1 MKDKSINR
9 NGIRSAQA
17 ATGVSPADFALGS
30 MQSRAAARAVVDH
43 SERSKPRRSQYDE
56 DALRIVSGDRM
67 FLCGLKAEPIS
78 RQLKAT
84 AIYQHG
90 ERLESLPSDEG
101 GDPGQWDN
109 DPIDRL
115 AELMQLAWRRSE
127 RKVELPPKEA
137 KWRKP
142 LLLLLAQQALLALF
156 QAAWERQLPETPFPV
171 RVERHGDTFQ
181 MYYRQPSGQ
190 WEENIDNHM
199 SRLAKQLNDAILG
212 SGPPT
217 MMPSL

>member
-1 MKDKSINR
+1 MKDKTINR
-9 NGIRSAQA
+9 NEIRSAQA

-30 MQSRAAARAVVDH
+30 MQSRAAARAIVDH

-56 DALRIVSGDRM
+56 DALQIVSGDRM

-90 ERLESLPSDEG
+90 ERLETLPSD
-101 GDPGQWDN
+101 GDGEPGQWDK

-115 AELMQLAWRRSE
+115 AELMQLAWQRSE
-127 RKVELPPKEA
+127 CKVELPPKEA

-142 LLLLLAQQALLALF
+142 MLLLLAQQALLGLF
-156 QAAWERQLPETPFPV
+156 QEAWERQLPGMPFPV
-171 RVERHGDTFQ
+171 RVERDGDTLR
-181 MYYRQPSGQ
+181 MDYCQPSSQ
-190 WEENIDNHM
+190 WEQKIDNHM
-199 SRLAKQLNDAILG
+199 SRLAKELENLLQEENINA
-212 SGPPT
+212 
-217 MMPSL
+217 